1 MKVPKISVLVPSF
14 NVEKSLR
21 LCLESIL
28 NQSFTDFEVIILND
42 GSTDNTLKIAKEF
55 EKRDKR
61 IKVSS
66 SKKNLG
72 YGTAMNRGLSLAKGS
87 YIAIVEPDD
96 FIHKNFLST
105 LYGLAKHY
113 KVDIVKCSY
122 MNNYMKTGKAVEEVL
137 FHKNHE
143 HIETDTIINPIE
155 NKNVFL
161 TQPTIWSAIYN
172 RKMLEKNSIK
182 FLETPGASYQDVG
195 FQFKAFTSS
204 KSVYCTNLPLYYYCR
219 DNENS
224 SVKSTKKVEAVIKE
238 YNELENF
245 ITKRPELKQVL
256 SICRVRSYMWN
267 ANRLKFKTAYKFA
280 KKAGKIKLDTT
291 GFDLNSAHELKF
303 FSRHP
308 RIYVVIR
315 PLFWFKNWAMRT
327 AYKIVNVI
335 MVKRS
340 VK

>member
-28 NQSFTDFEVIILND
+28 NQSFADFEAIVLND

-55 EKRDKR
+55 AKKDQRVS
-61 IKVSS
+61 VSS

-72 YGTAMNRGLSLAKGS
+72 YGAAMNRGLSLARGA

-96 FIHKNFLST
+96 FIHKNYLST

-113 KVDIVKCSY
+113 KLDIVKCSY
-122 MNNYMKTGKAVEEVL
+122 INNYLKTGKAIEEVL

-143 HIETDTIINPIE
+143 YIETDKPIKPID
-155 NKNVFL
+155 NQNIFL
-161 TQPTIWSAIYN
+161 TQPTIWSAIYS
-172 RKMLEKNSIK
+172 RKMLEKNHIN
-182 FLETPGASYQDVG
+182 FLETPGASYQDIG
-195 FQFKAFTSS
+195 FQFKAFASA
-204 KSVYCTNLPLYYYCR
+204 KQVYCTNLPLYYYRR

-238 YNELENF
+238 YNELEDY
-245 ITKRPELKQVL
+245 IAKQPALKQVL
-256 SICRVRSYMWN
+256 AICRARSYMWN
-267 ANRLKFKTAYKFA
+267 VNRLKFKSALSFA
-280 KKAGKIKLDTT
+280 RKAGKIKLNTKD
-291 GFDLNSAHELKF
+291 FDLNSAHELRF
-303 FSRHP
+303 FSKHP
-308 RIYVVIR
+308 KIYVIIR
-315 PLFWFKNWAMRT
+315 PVFWLKNWAMRT